1 MPEAIEM
8 DIEGR
13 KAEHINICLNQDVTP
28 GRRYWDDI
36 RLIHEALPET
46 DYDDIDTSAVVLGK
60 RLDFPFIVNAITGGF
75 EGAKR
80 INENLAKACSELG
93 IGMGVGSQ
101 RAAIEG
107 SDTSSY
113 SVIKDYDVPLV
124 IGNVG
129 APQLIEQ
136 KKKKAF
142 TKDDIEKA
150 MDLID
155 ADYMAVHLNYL
166 QEVVQPEGDLRS
178 QGCFDAIRGL
188 ARDFPIIVK
197 ETGAGISSFT
207 AKRLSTIGVQAI
219 DIGGMGGTSFSA
231 IEMYRASA
239 AGNALKAEVGSTFFD
254 WGIPS
259 TVALATVESEVP
271 VISSGGILSGLDI
284 ARSIA
289 MGAVCAAGSNI
300 VLKEATESAEAVM
313 EMLKLLKEEYKA
325 AMLLT
330 GSATTEEMSHAQY
343 VIIGE
348 TRQWMEGFR

>member
-1 MPEAIEM
+1 MN
-8 DIEGR
+8 IEGR
-13 KAEHINICLNQDVTP
+13 KAEHINICLNQEVTP

-46 DYDDIDTSAVVLGK
+46 DYDEMDTSATVLGK
-60 RLDFPFIVNAITGGF
+60 RLEFPFIVNAITGGF

-107 SDTSSY
+107 SDTLSY
-113 SVIKDYDVPLV
+113 SVIKDYDIPLV

-136 KKKKAF
+136 RKRKAF
-142 TKDDIEKA
+142 TKDDIAKA
-150 MDLID
+150 MDIID

-166 QEVVQPEGDLRS
+166 QEIVQPEGDLRS
-178 QGCFDAIRGL
+178 QGCFDAIRNL

-197 ETGAGISSFT
+197 ETGAGISSST
-207 AKRLSTIGVQAI
+207 AKRLSTVGIQAI

-231 IEMYRASA
+231 IEMHRAA
-239 AGNALKAEVGSTFFD
+239 AKGDALKAELGATFYD

-259 TVALATVESEVP
+259 TVSLATIESEVP
-271 VISSGGILSGLDI
+271 VISSGCILSGLDI

-289 MGAVCAAGSNI
+289 MGAVCA
-300 VLKEATESAEAVM
+300 
-313 EMLKLLKEEYKA
+313 
-325 AMLLT
+325 
-330 GSATTEEMSHAQY
+330 
-343 VIIGE
+343 
-348 TRQWMEGFR
+348 

>member
-1 MPEAIEM
+1 MT

-36 RLIHEALPET
+36 RLIHKALPEI
-46 DYDDIDTSAVVLGK
+46 DYDDIDTTAYVLGK
-60 RLDFPFIVNAITGGF
+60 KLDFPFIVNAITGGF

-80 INENLAKACSELG
+80 INENLAKACAELN

-107 SDTSSY
+107 VDTESY
-113 SVIKDYDVPLV
+113 SIIKDYDVPLV

-136 KKKKAF
+136 KRKKAF
-142 TKDDIEKA
+142 TEDDIARA

-166 QEVVQPEGDLRS
+166 QEIVQPEGDLRS
-178 QGCFDAIRGL
+178 AGCFDAIREL
-188 ARDFPIIVK
+188 ARSFPLIVK
-197 ETGAGISSFT
+197 ETGAGISPST
-207 AKRLSTIGVQAI
+207 AKRLSTIGVEAI

-239 AGNALKAEVGSTFFD
+239 AGDALKAEVGSTYFD
-254 WGIPS
+254 WGIPA
-259 TVALATVESEVP
+259 TVSLATIESEVP

-284 ARSIA
+284 ARSIV
-289 MGAVCAAGSNI
+289 MGAICAAGSNI

-313 EMLKLLKEEYKA
+313 DMLRLLKEEYKA
-325 AMLLT
+325 AMMLT
-330 GSATTEEMSHAQY
+330 GSSTTDEMSHADY